1 LAALAAPLVEAE
13 IGRDAIDPA
22 SQRGATLE
30 AGALVDDLY
39 EDVLDDLL
47 GVRRAARDT
56 VREPINACGVA
67 AHQRLEGFAIARCR
81 TREQDAFVGA
91 HARESTPRRI
101 CAARHRVQ
109 TNRGGVAM
117 AEDFEY
123 VSKTGLMDHND
134 PRHA

>member
-1 LAALAAPLVEAE
+1 LVEAE
-13 IGRDAIDPA
+13 IVRDAIDPA
-22 SQRGATLE
+22 AQRGATLE

-81 TREQDAFVGA
+81 TREQGAFVGA

-101 CAARHRVQ
+101 DATRSRVQ
-109 TNRGGVAM
+109 TNEGGVRHGRRFRIRL
-117 AEDFEY
+117 EDPP
-123 VSKTGLMDHND
+123 GL
-134 PRHA
+134 